1 MNRSKGYGATPGDY
15 EPVNHFERDVANEML
30 TRADDRIRALE
41 AALRRARPY
50 VLNHD
55 CADAAELEATGL
67 TMRAIDQALGSELE
81 TSAQRD

>member
-41 AALRRARPY
+41 AALRELWNASEGCSDREINARLDARA
-50 VLNHD
+50 L
-55 CADAAELEATGL
+55 L
-67 TMRAIDQALGSELE
+67 TELE
-81 TSAQRD
+81 TKGEQE